1 MKIILF
7 RFESDKIHLLE
18 VNNSSW
24 ELELWNKEK
33 ISLENYETR
42 WQKYSELLKI
52 FTGINKKY
60 SPEYFSYQ
68 SPMKYR
74 WAIKDEEWYVNS
86 SLLHLFCENN
96 NTQLLELTWPITRS
110 KLDLSVKDLKEEIE
124 SEKNN
129 ILNNYK
135 ITKSDKL
142 LDGLIYLSL
151 IKANI

>member
-7 RFESDKIHLLE
+7 RFESELIHVLE
-18 VNNSSW
+18 VNINW
-24 ELELWNKEK
+24 ENITLWEKNKIK
-33 ISLENYETR
+33 LENKNR
-42 WQKYSELLKI
+42 WEKYSEILKI
-52 FTGINKKY
+52 FSELQNKY
-60 SPEYFSYQ
+60 SPDYFSYQ

-96 NTQLLELTWPITRS
+96 NYKILELTWPIVRA
-110 KLDLSVKDLKEEIE
+110 KLNISAKDLKEEWE

-129 ILNNYK
+129 ILENFK
-135 ITKSDKL
+135 IAKSDKL

-151 IKANI
+151 IKNNI

>member
-18 VNNSSW
+18 MNNNSW

-42 WQKYSELLKI
+42 WEKYSEILKI
-52 FTGINKKY
+52 FNEINNKY
-60 SPEYFSYQ
+60 SSDYFAYQ

-86 SLLHLFCENN
+86 ALLHLFCENN
-96 NTQLLELTWPITRS
+96 NSKILELTWPIVRW
-110 KLDLSVKDLKEEIE
+110 KLNISAKDLKEEWE

-129 ILNNYK
+129 ILENHK
-135 ITKSDKL
+135 IAKSDKL
-142 LDGLIYLSL
+142 LDWLVYLSL
-151 IKANI
+151 IKKNI